1 MYWLS
6 QKCDNKAQL
15 NVETLLIS
23 LFSQIFTF

>member
-6 QKCDNKAQL
+6 QKCGNKAQL